1 MPETMQGEEHP
12 IEEAP
17 EWLREIMTPTRELT
31 AMHELVLRYLA
42 GDRTVPVGDERS
54 LMELLDE
61 LDRRDDADQG
71 E

>member
-1 MPETMQGEEHP
+1 MPGRMHGEERP

-31 AMHELVLRYLA
+31 AMHEQALRYLA

-61 LDRRDDADQG
+61 LDRPDDADSA
-71 E
+71 